1 MKQAKLQII
10 KNSLKRK
17 VILVFK
23 NKLYSNNFFF
33 RGQIQV
39 LLILELIFSIETKK
53 TEKCMVKQVTYN

>member
-33 RGQIQV
+33 S
-39 LLILELIFSIETKK
+39 EAKYKS
-53 TEKCMVKQVTYN
+53 Y